1 MSEDPPPDEAQAF
14 VAGRDSPHLT
24 VPRVRPAM
32 STLGFGAAGRAGN
45 ASPPA
50 FEARED
56 DAIGVE
62 EPLGRGE
69 ERVDVL
75 RAGKEDGEGA
85 AAVPHAVVALLRAA
99 GREEDEDAEERGGNA
114 VADEAEEG
122 SAPLRPTADREDC
135 AVDDF
140 KRSTR
145 FPPAPLPLT
154 VSGDMPGSNPPGPGR
169 AG

>member
-1 MSEDPPPDEAQAF
+1 M
-14 VAGRDSPHLT
+14 R
-24 VPRVRPAM
+24 
-32 STLGFGAAGRAGN
+32 TLGFGAAGRAGN
-45 ASPPA
+45 ASEGLA

-56 DAIGVE
+56 DAVGVE
-62 EPLGRGE
+62 EPLARGE
-69 ERVDVL
+69 GRVDEGRL
-75 RAGKEDGEGA
+75 GKEDGEGA
-85 AAVPHAVVALLRAA
+85 AAVPQAVVALLRAG
-99 GREEDEDAEERGGNA
+99 GREEEEDVEERGGNA

-135 AVDDF
+135 AVEDF

-145 FPPAPLPLT
+145 LPPAPPPLT